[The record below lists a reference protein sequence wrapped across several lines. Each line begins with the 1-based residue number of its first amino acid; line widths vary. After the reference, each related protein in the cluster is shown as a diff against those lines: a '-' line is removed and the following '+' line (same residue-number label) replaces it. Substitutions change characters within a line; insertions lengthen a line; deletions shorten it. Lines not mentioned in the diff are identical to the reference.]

1 MRETIL
7 MLVNLVLDKTMEYK
21 EVKMEIIKEMSDII
35 AKKANQLQYFC
46 DNGPK
51 IEFSIFI

>member
-1 MRETIL
+1 MSETIL